1 MKINIVNYEVANPW
15 ILSKIANKLK
25 DSLQKLG
32 HEVTLSKEV
41 NLNADIN
48 HHITFHSYQGL
59 KQGLHTLMITH
70 VDNHVKLKKISE
82 DLKTAKVGICMSKST
97 MVELIRLGI
106 PKEQLQFAHSAHD
119 GLSKPRKIA
128 LGFTT
133 RLYADGRKR
142 EDYFSEAMR
151 IMSPNDFRFEIMGYG
166 WTPQVGKM
174 RKEGFEVNYF
184 EEFDY
189 DEYMKLLSRLDYYLY
204 LGNDEGSMGFIDA
217 LAAGVKTIV
226 QPQGFHLDAPN
237 GITHS
242 FTNSDEFINIIQN
255 LITERKIRTD
265 SVSQWTWENYAK
277 KHLLIWDACLRGDN
291 MDITFGTVKM
301 GNPLEREKQN
311 IRLTKLLLFTNF
323 IKQKT
328 QLILNL
334 RKRNSFPAGPRFFGP
349 KSKNK

>member
-15 ILSKIANKLK
+15 ILSKIANKLTN
-25 DSLQKLG
+25 SLQLLG
-32 HEVTLSKEV
+32 HEVTLSKLV
-41 NLNADIN
+41 DLNAEIN
-48 HHITFHSYQGL
+48 HHITFHSYQES
-59 KQGLHTLMITH
+59 KQGIHTLMITH
-70 VDNHVKLKKISE
+70 VDNHVKLKKIAE
-82 DLKTAKVGICMSKST
+82 DLRTAQVGICMSKST

-119 GLSKPRKIA
+119 GLCKPRKIA

-142 EDYFSEAMR
+142 EDYFSDAMK
-151 IMSPNDFRFEIMGYG
+151 IMSPDDFRFEIMGYG
-166 WTPQVGKM
+166 WTPQVKKM

-189 DEYMKLLSRLDYYLY
+189 DEYMNLLSRLDYYLY

-226 QPQGFHLDAPN
+226 QPQGFHLDAPS

-242 FTNSDEFINIIQN
+242 FTNSEEFINIIKK
-255 LITERKIRTD
+255 ITLDRKILTE

-277 KHLLIWDACLRGDN
+277 KHLLIWEACLKGDN
-291 MDITFGTVKM
+291 MDETFGTV
-301 GNPLEREKQN
+301 NVDNLLERKKQN
-311 IRLTKLLLFTNF
+311 IQVTKLLLLINF
-323 IKQKT
+323 IKQKA

>member
-1 MKINIVNYEVANPW
+1 MKINIVNHEVENPW
-15 ILSKIANKLK
+15 IVSKIANRLFE
-25 DSLQKLG
+25 SLQLLG
-32 HEVTLSKEV
+32 YETTISNQIDKD
-41 NLNADIN
+41 ADIN
-48 HHITFHSYQGL
+48 HHFIYLSYKVDINCGVNTF
-59 KQGLHTLMITH
+59 MITH
-70 VDNHVKLKKISE
+70 VDNHVKLNKIKES
-82 DLKTAKVGICMSKST
+82 LMSAKVGICMSKAT
-97 MVELIRLGI
+97 MSELIRLGI

-119 GLSKPRKIA
+119 GLSKPRKIV

-142 EDYFSEAMR
+142 EDYFSDALK

-166 WTPQVGKM
+166 WTSQVERM

-189 DEYMKLLSRLDYYLY
+189 NEYINLLSRLDYYLY

-237 GITHS
+237 GITHA
-242 FTNSDEFINIIQN
+242 FTNSDEFKNIIQKII
-255 LITERKIRTD
+255 LDRKHLTE

-277 KHLLIWDACLRGDN
+277 KHLLIWEACLRGEN
-291 MDITFGTVKM
+291 MDVAFGSINIDNSLIIKKRNIQITK
-301 GNPLEREKQN
+301 
-311 IRLTKLLLFTNF
+311 ILLFVNY
-323 IKQKT
+323 IKQKA

-349 KSKNK
+349 KSKK